1 MEIKKYMDI
10 QAIIFDLGGTLI
22 EYAGPFAVWPDL
34 ETPGFEAVY
43 VTLQGKGVKLPSF
56 EKLRATGFAILPERW
71 QMAISGERNLR
82 LLDFLLEVLET
93 CGVRGVDR
101 AWLEEAAMLYQEAIC
116 AQAIPLDAAQET
128 LAYVKGQGYKIGL
141 LSNTMFTGTAH
152 ITDLER
158 FSLDSFFDAMLFSAD
173 VGKWKPSAEPYLD
186 LLGQLNVAPENGV
199 FIGDDPVNDIVGGQ
213 RAGLRT
219 ILMRSSQRFPQPEGV
234 QPEAVISHLAELP
247 VVLAGWSNE

>member
-1 MEIKKYMDI
+1 MDI

-22 EYAGPFAVWPDL
+22 EYAGPYAVWPDL
-34 ETPGFEAVY
+34 ETPGFEAAY
-43 VTLQGKGVKLPSF
+43 ITLQRNGVELSSF
-56 EKLRATGFAILPERW
+56 EKFRATGFAILPERW
-71 QMAISGERNLR
+71 QMAISGQRNLR
-82 LLDFLLEVLET
+82 LLDFLTEVLET
-93 CGVRGVDR
+93 CDVTSLDQV
-101 AWLEEAAMLYQEAIC
+101 WLEEAALLYQEAIC
-116 AQAIPLDAAQET
+116 AQAVPLDAAQET
-128 LAYVKGQGYKIGL
+128 LAFVKGQGYKIGL

-152 ITDLER
+152 IADLER

-186 LLGQLNVAPENGV
+186 LLDQLKVRPENGI

-219 ILMRSSQRFPQPEGV
+219 IHLRSSQRFRHSGGV
-234 QPEAVISHLAELP
+234 QPGAIISHLAELP